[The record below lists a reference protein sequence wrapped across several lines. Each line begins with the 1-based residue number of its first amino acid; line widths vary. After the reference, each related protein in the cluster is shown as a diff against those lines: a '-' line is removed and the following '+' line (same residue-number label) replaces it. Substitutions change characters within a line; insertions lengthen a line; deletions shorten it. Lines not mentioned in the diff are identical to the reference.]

1 MIRRNYFIPDET
13 HERLERLSRKTGE
26 SMSEHLRRALDEY
39 LAKQEELAK
48 SRKNAWSL

>member
-26 SMSEHLRRALDEY
+26 SMGEHLRRALEQYLDE
-39 LAKQEELAK
+39 QEK
-48 SRKNAWSL
+48 IRKGNLK